1 MVARLEATEVEIILH
16 TPTLMGA
23 TMQLAKASA
32 KTKTT
37 GNRSSGFPK
46 V

>member
-1 MVARLEATEVEIILH
+1 MPSNIEVILH